1 MSEAAHSKYSASAAK
16 RWMNCPGSMVLS
28 AGLVDSGSKYAAEGT
43 LAHSAAEEI
52 LRTGVLSET
61 KGVDGDMIA
70 NVAVY
75 VSNINQY
82 ATEAEVMV
90 EQRLNYSEALGV
102 PTDEAWGTADAVI
115 LKGNEIQVHD
125 LKYGMGELV
134 SAEDNEQMQ
143 LYALGALAAFDGL
156 AGDFGHVRMVI
167 HQVRVDKRPQEWDI
181 PVVQL
186 KAFGEVAKRA
196 AHNVKAAEFGFA
208 AIAAGTK
215 TQEEWEAEYL
225 KPGEGQCRWCKAK
238 ATCPAL
244 RDMVAATIMNV
255 EPATPEDF
263 DNLDVP
269 NVKEHL
275 SVVDNDWLAASMRKA
290 KLIEDWLKGVR
301 AEVERRLLAG
311 TPIPGYKLVQ
321 GRQGD
326 RAWRNAD
333 EAEQL
338 LKSFRLKEAEMYKF
352 SLISPTKAEEVLKES
367 PKRWK
372 KAQELIVRSEGAKS
386 VAPESDKREALVVT
400 PAIDAFDD
408 VSNDGSDLG

>member
-1 MSEAAHSKYSASAAK
+1 MTEAHSKYSASAAK

-52 LRTGVLSET
+52 LRTGVLGT
-61 KGVDGDMIA
+61 VTGVDGDMI
-70 NVAVY
+70 NHVGVY
-75 VSNINQY
+75 VANIQQY
-82 ATEAEVMV
+82 ATEAEVMI
-90 EQRLNYSEALGV
+90 EQRLNYSAPLG
-102 PTDEAWGTADAVI
+102 TEKDEAWGTADAVI

-125 LKYGMGELV
+125 LKYGQGELV

-143 LYALGALAAFDGL
+143 LYALGALEAFDGL
-156 AGDFGHVRMVI
+156 AGDFDHVRMVI

-181 PVVQL
+181 PVTQL
-186 KAFGEVAKRA
+186 KVFGEKAKQA
-196 AHNVKAAEFGFA
+196 VHWVKAAEFGA
-208 AIAAGTK
+208 LAVDNGTK
-215 TQEEWEAEYL
+215 TQDEWEAEYL
-225 KPGEGQCRWCKAK
+225 RPGEGQCRWCRAK

-244 RDMVAATIMNV
+244 RGTVSEAVINSA
-255 EPATPEDF
+255 PATPEEF
-263 DNLDVP
+263 DNMDVP

-275 SVVDNDWLAASMRKA
+275 SVVDNEWLAASMRKA

-311 TPIPGYKLVQ
+311 TPIPGYKLVT

-326 RAWRNAD
+326 RAWRNAN

-372 KAQELIVRSEGAKS
+372 KAQELIVRADGAKS
-386 VAPESDKREALVVT
+386 VAPESDKREALSIT
-400 PAIDAFDD
+400 PTIDEFED
-408 VSNDGSDLG
+408 VSVDASDLG

>member
-52 LRTGVLSET
+52 LRTGVLAET
-61 KGVDGDMIA
+61 QGVDGDMIA
-70 NVAVY
+70 NVGVY
-75 VSNINQY
+75 VANINQY
-82 ATEAEVMV
+82 ATDAEVLV
-90 EQRLNYSEALGV
+90 EQRLNYSKALGV
-102 PTDEAWGTADAVI
+102 ATDEAWGTADAVI

-125 LKYGMGELV
+125 LKYGQGELV

-143 LYALGALAAFDGL
+143 LYALGALDAFDGL
-156 AGDFGHVRMVI
+156 AGDFSHVRMVI

-181 PVVQL
+181 PVTQL
-186 KAFGEVAKRA
+186 QQFGVKAKQA
-196 AHNVKAAEFGFA
+196 AHLVKAAEFSKLA
-208 AIAAGTK
+208 VDAGQK
-215 TQEEWEAEYL
+215 TQEEWEADYL
-225 KPGEGQCRWCKAK
+225 NPGEGQCRWCRAK

-244 RDMVAATIMNV
+244 RDMVAATIVNV
-255 EPATPEDF
+255 TPATPEEF
-263 DNLDVP
+263 DDLTVP

-275 SVVDNDWLAASMRKA
+275 SVVDNAWLAASMGKA

-326 RAWRNAD
+326 RSWRNAD

-372 KAQELIVRSEGAKS
+372 KAQELIERKPGGPS
-386 VAPESDKREALVVT
+386 VAPATDKREALVIT
-400 PAIDAFDD
+400 PTMDEFETLD
-408 VSNDGSDLG
+408 DGSDLG